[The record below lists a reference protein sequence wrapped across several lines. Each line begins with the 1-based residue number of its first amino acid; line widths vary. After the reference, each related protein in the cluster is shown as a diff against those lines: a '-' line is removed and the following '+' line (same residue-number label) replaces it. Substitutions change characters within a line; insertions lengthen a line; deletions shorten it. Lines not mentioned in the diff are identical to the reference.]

1 MANNPSS
8 NDPSH
13 MEESFQNALRRQAHT
28 ASGFN
33 ANDVSFFNETNPH
46 PVESSNDPAYLKEQF
61 ERARRRFGGR

>member
-13 MEESFQNALRRQAHT
+13 MQESFQNALRRQSHT
-28 ASGFN
+28 ASGFD
-33 ANDVSFFNETNPH
+33 ANDVAFFNETNP
-46 PVESSNDPAYLKEQF
+46 PVESSNDPSFMKEQF